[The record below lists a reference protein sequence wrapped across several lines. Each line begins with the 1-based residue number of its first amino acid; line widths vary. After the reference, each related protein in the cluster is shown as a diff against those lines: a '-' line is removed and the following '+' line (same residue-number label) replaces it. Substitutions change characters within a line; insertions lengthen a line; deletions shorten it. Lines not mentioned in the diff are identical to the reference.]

1 MSVHADGEDRERV
14 HGLVDSQPFAVRP
27 VEHRGALP
35 GEILGVE
42 QGFEG
47 DEGRK
52 LADLN
57 FCFSGTL
64 QDLVRSKAQDRV
76 RAMGGRVNNAVTQR
90 THYLLVGESPSAS
103 KIQQAKRYGIR
114 IMLEKDFLALL
125 KTC

>member
-1 MSVHADGEDRERV
+1 MDE
-14 HGLVDSQPFAVRP
+14 
-27 VEHRGALP
+27 
-35 GEILGVE
+35 
-42 QGFEG
+42 GFEG
-47 DEGRK
+47 EEGRK

-90 THYLLVGESPSAS
+90 THYLVVGESPSAS

-125 KTC
+125 KVC